1 MIITNICDRCYYK
14 CFIGIS
20 SFTSKKKTHN
30 KTCEA
35 DTISLNLQMRKLKH
49 NNIPEHNS
57 IHRTV
62 RGEAWVEALKSVVAM
77 LKGRYCLD
85 YKD

>member
-1 MIITNICDRCYYK
+1 
-14 CFIGIS
+14 
-20 SFTSKKKTHN
+20 
-30 KTCEA
+30 
-35 DTISLNLQMRKLKH
+35 MRKLKH